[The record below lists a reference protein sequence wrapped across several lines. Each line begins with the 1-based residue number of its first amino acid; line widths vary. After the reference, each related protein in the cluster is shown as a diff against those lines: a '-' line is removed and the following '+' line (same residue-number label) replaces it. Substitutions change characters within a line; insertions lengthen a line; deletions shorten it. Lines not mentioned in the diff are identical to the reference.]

1 MNMSWGRID
10 GASSLAPQQEHTL
23 LWGNIS
29 QMKKRSSVTRRWEE
43 QILKAKKCEKSAMF
57 REVTEVSKVFLALNI

>member
-1 MNMSWGRID
+1 MNVSWGRID
-10 GASSLAPQQEHTL
+10 GASSLAPQQKHTL

-43 QILKAKKCEKSAMF
+43 QILKAKKKGEKSCST
-57 REVTEVSKVFLALNI
+57 VNNIKHWVSKTENC

>member
-1 MNMSWGRID
+1 MNVSWGRID
-10 GASSLAPQQEHTL
+10 GASSWAPQQEHTL

-43 QILKAKKCEKSAMF
+43 RILKAKKRMKSCST
-57 REVTEVSKVFLALNI
+57 VNNIKHWVSKAENC

>member
-1 MNMSWGRID
+1 MNVSWGRID

-43 QILKAKKCEKSAMF
+43 QILKAKKGEKSCST
-57 REVTEVSKVFLALNI
+57 VNNIKHWVSKTENC